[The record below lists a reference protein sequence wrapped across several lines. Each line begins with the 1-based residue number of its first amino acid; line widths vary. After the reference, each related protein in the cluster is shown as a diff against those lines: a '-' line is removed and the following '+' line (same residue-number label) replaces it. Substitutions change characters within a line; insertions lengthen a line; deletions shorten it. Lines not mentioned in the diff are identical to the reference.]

1 MPGAFPIFAAVFILQ
16 LVFSGLSPCIFL
28 AAQKSGSESGR
39 FSSFRLAEHV
49 KSDIHTFYP
58 AFFRYTRHLFPQFWH
73 TASLCVFD
81 LMLLLVSS
89 GMISMRP
96 AVQIA
101 SSIHKAHPRQPR
113 LFSVTWVTA
122 WTMTWLPSQ
131 RGHFIYLSP
140 SRTLVYRHN
149 HIRFYMNMQGNI
161 AARQDSAIDRTGKM
175 IINKRFA
182 LSLRIPTG
190 KRPLSD
196 GHRHALKRSRRVLKK
211 TLHFPRSL
219 AII

>member
-1 MPGAFPIFAAVFILQ
+1 
-16 LVFSGLSPCIFL
+16 
-28 AAQKSGSESGR
+28 
-39 FSSFRLAEHV
+39 
-49 KSDIHTFYP
+49 
-58 AFFRYTRHLFPQFWH
+58 
-73 TASLCVFD
+73 
-81 LMLLLVSS
+81 
-89 GMISMRP
+89 MISMRP

-122 WTMTWLPSQ
+122 WTMTWLPPQ

-190 KRPLSD
+190 ETT
-196 GHRHALKRSRRVLKK
+196 AVRRAQACAQKIAPDPEKNLAFPTVVGYNIEEQILGILAQLVERYVHIVEVTGSSPVNPTTK
-211 TLHFPRSL
+211 T
-219 AII
+219 A